1 MSGVRNS
8 AEVNKRRHDLSN
20 VSMAFQ
26 KVGNG
31 HCRSSS
37 ESTRKLKY
45 LIVIVDYFT
54 KWLEAKPVANI
65 TGRQVKNFSFD
76 NIVCRFGVP
85 AIIITDNGTQLINNP
100 FKSWAEGLEIKLIST
115 YVYHSQVM
123 ERWNGKHNAGYQDKV
138 APRRSR
144 LGRGIIGLILAEIG
158 MPTRRTAQRTDEEND
173 IELRLNLNLLEERRE
188 ITIIREARRKQQV
201 ERKNEVSK
209 AENTGKLG
217 QKWEGPYEVIET
229 YDTGAHKLRTMDGA
243 EVPRTWHSSNL
254 RKYYM

>member
-54 KWLEAKPVANI
+54 KW
-65 TGRQVKNFSFD
+65 
-76 NIVCRFGVP
+76 FGVP

-144 LGRGIIGLILAEIG
+144 LGRGII
-158 MPTRRTAQRTDEEND
+158 RRTM
-173 IELRLNLNLLEERRE
+173 
-188 ITIIREARRKQQV
+188 
-201 ERKNEVSK
+201 
-209 AENTGKLG
+209 
-217 QKWEGPYEVIET
+217 GP
-229 YDTGAHKLRTMDGA
+229 
-243 EVPRTWHSSNL
+243 
-254 RKYYM
+254 